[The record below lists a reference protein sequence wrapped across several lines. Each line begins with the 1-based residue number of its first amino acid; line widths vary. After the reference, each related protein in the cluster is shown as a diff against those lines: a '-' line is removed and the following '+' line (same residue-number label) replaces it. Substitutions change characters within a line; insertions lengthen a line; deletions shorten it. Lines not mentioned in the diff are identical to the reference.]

1 MPPLPS
7 LSTVRRLESDAKA
20 RFGLHSCLWG
30 AMLDYDLLF
39 DEVEEKGWRC
49 PDSNVQIVQ
58 VFADAF
64 KASKNDTWTNICFRI
79 IAPGITGDINSVTA
93 CHPM

>member
-7 LSTVRRLESDAKA
+7 LSTVRRLEKDVSDQ
-20 RFGLHSCLWG
+20 FGLRSYMRG
-30 AMLDYDLLF
+30 AIVDFDVLF
-39 DEVEEKGWRC
+39 QEVEEKGWRR

-64 KASKNDTWTNICFRI
+64 KASKNTTWTNICFRI
-79 IAPGITGDINSVTA
+79 IAPGITGDMNSVTA